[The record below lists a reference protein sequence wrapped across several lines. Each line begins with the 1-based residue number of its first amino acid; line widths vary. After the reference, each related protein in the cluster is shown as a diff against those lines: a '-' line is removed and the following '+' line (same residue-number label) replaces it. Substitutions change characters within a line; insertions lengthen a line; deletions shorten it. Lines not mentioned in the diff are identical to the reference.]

1 MFEYR
6 PPPQIHRYSLQSAE
20 SIRRTPSTA
29 DAVPLPQWWRLG
41 GVTLSAIY
49 TPCKIHCLS
58 LLFAGCIRRTP
69 SVTASRATSP
79 KGGGSERGVLCRM
92 PPPQIHRYSLQ
103 SAGCIRRTP
112 SVGLT
117 VYAKDVIGTH
127 RSGETTNAAV
137 PVFGKAETPP
147 ALWRRGVQPGGKN
160 GSRFCS
166 RHLPQGWRL
175 EERNVF
181 PRLLPVRTEH
191 FRNFSAS
198 QDVSL

>member
-1 MFEYR
+1 MITLETFSAY
-6 PPPQIHRYSLQSAE
+6 PLPQIHRFPLQ
-20 SIRRTPSTA
+20 
-29 DAVPLPQWWRLG
+29 
-41 GVTLSAIY
+41 
-49 TPCKIHCLS
+49 
-58 LLFAGCIRRTP
+58 FAGCIRRTP
-69 SVTASRATSP
+69 SATASRATSP
-79 KGGGSERGVLCRM
+79 DGGGSGRGVLCRI

-117 VYAKDVIGTH
+117 VYAKNVIGTL
-127 RSGETTNAAV
+127 RSGETTNAAI

-181 PRLLPVRTEH
+181 PRLSPVRTEQ

-198 QDVSL
+198 HDMSLWPSHEKRGAPNGAPLWGFWKISFFRPYRDGQ